1 MSLIHSLKWSFL
13 AELVSKAI
21 SPVVFIVLAR
31 LLSPEDFGVMA
42 AALMVIAF
50 SQVFWEAGMGA
61 ALIQRQTDV
70 KEAAN
75 AAFWINI
82 GLGCI
87 IAAALYVASESIASV
102 FFQDPRV
109 ATVLQVMTLLVMLGA
124 VSSVHTAL
132 LQKEMSFKKLFW
144 IRFVTVSL
152 PGIAS
157 IPLALNGMGYWALV
171 VGALVGQVAQ
181 VLMLWYLSQ
190 WRPTWGFNAMVA
202 KEMAQFGAW
211 VGASGLLAWFYM
223 WADSLIVG
231 MYLGSHELG
240 LYRMGNLFAMMIF
253 AVLLG
258 SIAPVLYSHLSRMGQ
273 NRQRLRNAIER
284 VIKLIIMVSIPT
296 GLIIY
301 SLSDQIGAVLFGEK
315 WEGVGFVLGV
325 MALVHGFAWIVG
337 MNGNVYRAMGKPSYE
352 TMVMAG
358 SLVVYLGVYIYA
370 INLSFE
376 SFVWARFVLVFGA
389 LALHFYVLNKVISVA
404 ILPIIR
410 YLIFISV
417 SVYFIISGTRWFL
430 ESYVDDSLNSLIV
443 GGVLN
448 IFLVGAFIYFIERK
462 RLIPEITNLIKRRGL

>member
-1 MSLIHSLKWSFL
+1 MSLIRSLKWSFF

-21 SPVVFIVLAR
+21 TPVVFIVLAR

-50 SQVFWEAGMGA
+50 SQIFWEAGMGA

-70 KEAAN
+70 KDAAN
-75 AAFWINI
+75 VTFWINI
-82 GLGCI
+82 GLGCV
-87 IAAALYVASESIASV
+87 IAVVLYVASESIASV

-109 ATVLQVMTLLVMLGA
+109 AAVLQVMTLMVMLGA

-144 IRFVTVSL
+144 VRFVTVSL

-171 VGALVGQVAQ
+171 VGALVGQAAQ
-181 VLMLWYLSQ
+181 VLMLWYISQ
-190 WRPTWGFNAMVA
+190 WRPEWSFNRVIA
-202 KEMAQFGAW
+202 KEMARFGAW

-240 LYRMGNLFAMMIF
+240 LYRMGNLFSTMIF

-258 SIAPVLYSHLSRMGQ
+258 SIAPVLYSHLSRMDQ
-273 NRQRLRNAIER
+273 DRQRLRNATEK
-284 VIKLIIMVSIPT
+284 VIKVIIMVAIPT
-296 GLIIY
+296 ALITY
-301 SLSDQIGAVLFGEK
+301 SLSDQIGTVLFGDK
-315 WEGVGFVLGV
+315 WQGVGFVLGV

-337 MNGNVYRAMGKPSYE
+337 MNGEVYRAMGKPSYE
-352 TMVMAG
+352 TVVMAG

-389 LALHFYVLNKVISVA
+389 LGLHFYVLNKVVSVA
-404 ILPIIR
+404 IMPIIR
-410 YLIFISV
+410 YLIFMSV